1 MYSIIAE
8 NGREIGVV
16 EHPTYIYLQSNVVFG
31 LCPESFAEGIAYNG
45 KPYQLADRHSM
56 EKELPVVQLI
66 EIDTGNRITEQQ
78 ATSARNT
85 ANIDYISM
93 MADIDLPTEEGLK
106 NESEV

>member
-1 MYSIIAE
+1 M
-8 NGREIGVV
+8 
-16 EHPTYIYLQSNVVFG
+16 
-31 LCPESFAEGIAYNG
+31 
-45 KPYQLADRHSM
+45 D
-56 EKELPVVQLI
+56 KELPVVQLI